1 MDIPMPSEN
10 VTNQNRSILSIFSAK
25 SLTKKASLNA
35 AASGLDYFAALVV
48 GLLTTPLIVTGLG
61 DYYYGVWQ
69 VMNRMYSYLS
79 TMGGTTSPL
88 EWTIAKDQTS
98 EDYDQKRSFVGSAI
112 IIWVLLLP
120 LILVGGLIITWFAP
134 TWLHTPAPNIHVVR
148 TVALLFMVSQ
158 AIISLAFL
166 PASILRGQNQGYR
179 RLGLSL
185 ILAAANG
192 LLIWLAIKIGTGIIG
207 LSVVSIIYLFLYA
220 AFYIIMC
227 RKFIPWFGVK
237 RPTNELVKH
246 FLKLSVWFF
255 VNDIVTNITIASD
268 VIILGLL
275 SSVESVTTYTLTK
288 YVPETLISLI
298 AILVLGII
306 PGLGGILGSGDL
318 KKASQLRSEIFS
330 LTWLIV
336 TVTSAC
342 ILLWNR
348 TFISLWVGSNRYAGP
363 LANVLIVIVVVQ
375 YVVLRVDN
383 SIIDLTLKIEKKVIL
398 GAISAVTS
406 IAIACILVGV
416 FKMGIIGICIGLI
429 LGRSILT
436 FAYPILSSRYLKISF
451 VDQLKHILR
460 PVATMAALFAISVL
474 VVQINKPLAVTGI
487 KGWLILLVGAV
498 VSVVVFLAAA
508 FYIGL
513 NSNQRTSLKVRVL
526 SLISR

>member
-1 MDIPMPSEN
+1 MQTS
-10 VTNQNRSILSIFSAK
+10 SIKDRFKSLGSLFSAQ

-98 EDYDQKRSFVGSAI
+98 EDYDQKRSFVGSAV

-120 LILVGGLIITWFAP
+120 LILIGGLIITWFAP
-134 TWLHTPAPNIHVVR
+134 TWLHTPAPNFHIVR

-158 AIISLAFL
+158 GIISLAFL

-207 LSVVSIIYLFLYA
+207 LSVVSILYLFLYA

-227 RKFIPWFGVK
+227 RKFIPWFGIK
-237 RPTNELVKH
+237 KPSGELIKH
-246 FLKLSVWFF
+246 FLQLSVWFF

-275 SSVESVTTYTLTK
+275 GSVESVTTYTLTK

-298 AILVLGII
+298 SILVLGII
-306 PGLGGILGSGDL
+306 PGLGGIIGSGDL
-318 KKASQLRSEIFS
+318 KKASQLRGEIFS

-342 ILLWNR
+342 ILLWNQ
-348 TFISLWVGSNRYAGP
+348 TFLSLWVGSNRFAGS

-375 YVVLRVDN
+375 YVILRVDN

-398 GAISAVTS
+398 GAVSAITS
-406 IAIACILVGV
+406 IAIACVLVGV

-429 LGRSILT
+429 LGRTILT
-436 FAYPILSSRYLKISF
+436 FAYPIISSRYLKISF
-451 VDQLKHILR
+451 FDQLKSAIR
-460 PVATMAALFAISVL
+460 PVLTMIGLFGLTVL
-474 VVQINKPLAVTGI
+474 VVYFVKPLQVTGI
-487 KGWLILLVGAV
+487 KGWLVLIAGAAI
-498 VSVVVFLAAA
+498 SMVVFLISS
-508 FYIGL
+508 FYLGL
-513 NSNQRTSLKVRVL
+513 NSKQRNNLKGRVH